1 MAMGLFGKKPETYT
15 AEYED
20 VIRVFG
26 KMKKNDE
33 IIVSFHNMSEIQI
46 GLKIE
51 QIIYKLVNLEQLGGI
66 ASVGNGT
73 STVTF
78 KRTN

>member
-1 MAMGLFGKKPETYT
+1 MALFGKKAETFT
-15 AEYED
+15 ADYED

-33 IIVSFHNMSEIQI
+33 LVVSFQGMSEIQI

-51 QIIYKLVNLEQLGGI
+51 QIIYKLVNLEQVGEISNG
-66 ASVGNGT
+66 GNGV

-78 KRTN
+78 RRTK

>member
-1 MAMGLFGKKPETYT
+1 MGLFGKKAETYT

-66 ASVGNGT
+66 ATRGDGT

>member
-1 MAMGLFGKKPETYT
+1 MALFGKKSETYT

-33 IIVSFHNMSEIQI
+33 IVVSFHNLSEIQI

-66 ASVGNGT
+66 STGGDGT

-78 KRTN
+78 KKTN

>member
-1 MAMGLFGKKPETYT
+1 MGLFGKKSETYT

-33 IIVSFHNMSEIQI
+33 IVVSFHNMSEIQI

-51 QIIYKLVNLEQLGGI
+51 QIIYKLVNLEQLGDISTG
-66 ASVGNGT
+66 GDGT

>member
-1 MAMGLFGKKPETYT
+1 MGLFGKKSETYT

-26 KMKKNDE
+26 KMRKNDE

-51 QIIYKLVNLEQLGGI
+51 QIIYKLVNLEQMGGI
-66 ASVGNGT
+66 SPGGDGI

>member
-1 MAMGLFGKKPETYT
+1 MGLFGKKSETYT

-20 VIRVFG
+20 VIRIFG

-33 IIVSFHNMSEIQI
+33 IIVSFHDMSEIQI

-66 ASVGNGT
+66 VTGGDGT

>member
-1 MAMGLFGKKPETYT
+1 MALFGKKAETFT
-15 AEYED
+15 ADYED

-26 KMKKNDE
+26 RMKKNDE
-33 IIVSFHNMSEIQI
+33 LVVSFKDMSEIQI

-66 ASVGNGT
+66 STGSDGV

-78 KRTN
+78 RRTR

>member
-1 MAMGLFGKKPETYT
+1 MALFGKKAETFT
-15 AEYED
+15 ADYED

-33 IIVSFHNMSEIQI
+33 LVVSFKGMSEIQI

-66 ASVGNGT
+66 NTGGDGV

-78 KRTN
+78 KRTK

>member
-1 MAMGLFGKKPETYT
+1 MAMGLFGKKAEIYT

-26 KMKKNDE
+26 KMRKNDE

-66 ASVGNGT
+66 SNGVDGT

>member
-1 MAMGLFGKKPETYT
+1 MGLFGKKAETYT
-15 AEYED
+15 AEYDD

-33 IIVSFHNMSEIQI
+33 LIVSFHNLSEIQI

-66 ASVGNGT
+66 SVGGDGT
-73 STVTF
+73 STVRF

>member
-1 MAMGLFGKKPETYT
+1 MGLFGKKSETYT

-33 IIVSFHNMSEIQI
+33 LIVSFHNMSEIQI

-66 ASVGNGT
+66 STGGDGT
-73 STVTF
+73 SKVTF

>member
-1 MAMGLFGKKPETYT
+1 MALFGKKSETYT

-33 IIVSFHNMSEIQI
+33 IVVSFHNLSEIQI

-66 ASVGNGT
+66 STGGDGT

>member
-1 MAMGLFGKKPETYT
+1 MGLFGKKSETYT
-15 AEYED
+15 AEYDD
-20 VIRVFG
+20 VIRIFG

-33 IIVSFHNMSEIQI
+33 IVVSFHNMSEIQI

-66 ASVGNGT
+66 TTGGDGT

>member
-1 MAMGLFGKKPETYT
+1 MGLFGKKSESYT
-15 AEYED
+15 AEYDD

-26 KMKKNDE
+26 KMRKNDE
-33 IIVSFHNMSEIQI
+33 ITVIFHNMSEIQI

-66 ASVGNGT
+66 STGGDGT

>member
-1 MAMGLFGKKPETYT
+1 MGLFGKKSETYT
-15 AEYED
+15 ADYED

-33 IIVSFHNMSEIQI
+33 IVVSFQGMSEIQI

-66 ASVGNGT
+66 SPGMDGT

-78 KRTN
+78 KRTK

>member
-1 MAMGLFGKKPETYT
+1 MGLFGKKAETYT
-15 AEYED
+15 ANYDD
-20 VIRVFG
+20 VIRIFG

-33 IIVSFHNMSEIQI
+33 LIVSFEGMSEIQI

-66 ASVGNGT
+66 SPGTNGT

-78 KRTN
+78 KRTK

>member
-1 MAMGLFGKKPETYT
+1 MALFGKKSETYT

-33 IIVSFHNMSEIQI
+33 IVVSFHNMSEIQI

-66 ASVGNGT
+66 STGGDGT

>member
-1 MAMGLFGKKPETYT
+1 MALFGKKAESFT
-15 AEYED
+15 ADYED

-33 IIVSFHNMSEIQI
+33 LVVSFHGMSEIQI

-51 QIIYKLVNLEQLGGI
+51 QIIYKLVNLEQLGDISTG
-66 ASVGNGT
+66 ADGT
-73 STVTF
+73 SKVTF
-78 KRTN
+78 RRTK